1 MPSQE
6 LFAPGFGAWIKIGVV
21 YQRTS
26 RHLGELLRPLGVTVA
41 QFDAL
46 ANLYVGDGKS
56 QQELARQL
64 LVTKAN
70 VTGLLD
76 RLQALGHVRRESD
89 PDDGRAN
96 RIYLTAVG
104 RRLARRALE
113 VQRKLVDS
121 MMRTLTRR
129 EQEALRAVL
138 ERLLGRLDGAA
149 APANGARGRSG

>member
-1 MPSQE
+1 MPSKE

-26 RHLGELLRPLGVTVA
+26 RHLGELLRPLGLTVA

-76 RLQALGHVRRESD
+76 RLAALGHVRRESD

-96 RIYLTAVG
+96 RIYLTAAG

-129 EQEALRAVL
+129 EQESLRVVL
-138 ERLLGRLDGAA
+138 ERLLGRLEGRELNSRGA
-149 APANGARGRSG
+149 